1 MKESTY
7 TESRPL
13 RVFTAFS
20 GYDSQCMALDR
31 LGIPYKLTG
40 WSEIDKYAIQAH
52 NAIYPQWADRNA
64 GDISK
69 IDWNK
74 VPDFD
79 LLTYSFPCT
88 CISVAGKQEGFEEGS
103 GTASSLLWECR
114 KAIVTKRPKYL
125 LMENVMALVSYKF
138 KPLFMKWQD
147 ELASYGYT
155 NFIKVLNAKD
165 YGVPQNRERVF
176 MVSILDDNASFHF
189 PEPFPLERRLKD
201 ILEENVDAKYYLSD
215 KLVRYIFS
223 TTRTDAANQTF
234 ISEPFIYDDY
244 NGRIPADPTITQTVT
259 PDSGSGTPRNG
270 QKVVEPVI
278 FQHGRGYIKSGTKM
292 ICPSITTSAF
302 EANNVV
308 IEPVIAAMR
317 GHNPENPSDRT
328 AGVETEQRL
337 EIGGD
342 VSNTLTSVQKDNMV
356 VEPVCLNPKV
366 DGKQPSLEHR
376 VYSVQGISTAVTT
389 GFMPSIAEPQVLTPK
404 RNEYG
409 KSVRKAY
416 ESGEVDESR
425 HNMTDMQAREDG
437 IANTLTS
444 VQKDNLLL
452 EVGNYIPPKGKW
464 KSPQRGRVFSIDGI
478 SPTLDT
484 MQRGNSQPKII
495 EPSERQRK
503 IRYTVTDEGKIRVYI
518 DDERKS
524 GVSELQIDNEN
535 ACASTVTTAHNP
547 KCYGESTGYRIRKL
561 TPRECFRLMDVDEE
575 NIDRIQD
582 AGISNSQQYK
592 LAGNSIVVSC
602 LYHIFR
608 KLFVD
613 KDNENNQLTLF

>member
-1 MKESTY
+1 MQNTTY

-31 LGIPYKLTG
+31 LEIPYELTG
-40 WSEIDKYAIQAH
+40 WSEIDRFAIQAH
-52 NAIYPQWADRNA
+52 NAIYPQWADRNY

-69 IDWNK
+69 IDWDK

-88 CISVAGKQEGFEEGS
+88 CVSVAGKQEGFVEGS

-114 KAIVTKRPKYL
+114 KAIVAKRPKYL
-125 LMENVMALVSYKF
+125 LMENVKALVSQKF

-155 NFIKVLNAKD
+155 NFFKVLNAKD

-176 MVSILDDNASFHF
+176 MVSILDDDASYHF

-223 TTRTDAANQTF
+223 NGGKDKNIKGGTGVCDGSSVGEATLTAQYYKSGRQSVYLAEKKDNAREGQEVVINNRRLHDLVAREYIPEDSPACLDAYNGKIISDGTVCTITTRVDASNGLF

-244 NGRIPADPTITQTVT
+244 NGRIPQDPTIARTVT
-259 PDSGSGTPRNG
+259 PNSGSGTPRNG
-270 QKVVEPVI
+270 QKVIQPVI
-278 FQHGRGYIKSGTKM
+278 FQRGRGYIKSGVKR

-308 IEPVIAAMR
+308 IEPVM
-317 GHNPENPSDRT
+317 
-328 AGVETEQRL
+328 
-337 EIGGD
+337 
-342 VSNTLTSVQKDNMV
+342 
-356 VEPVCLNPKV
+356 
-366 DGKQPSLEHR
+366 
-376 VYSVQGISTAVTT
+376 
-389 GFMPSIAEPQVLTPK
+389 AEPQVLTPR

-416 ESGEVDESR
+416 ESGEVEESR
-425 HNMTDMQAREDG
+425 HNMTDLQPREDG

-444 VQKDNLLL
+444 VQKDNLLI
-452 EVGNYIPPKGKW
+452 EPQIQQIGNIVHTGNFNN
-464 KSPQRGRVFSIDGI
+464 PQRGRIYSIEGI
-478 SPTLDT
+478 SPAINT
-484 MQRGNSQPKII
+484 MSGGDLEPKILLPARGSNK
-495 EPSERQRK
+495 EDEKETCP
-503 IRYTVTDEGKIRVYI
+503 TV
-518 DDERKS
+518 S
-524 GVSELQIDNEN
+524 L
-535 ACASTVTTAHNP
+535 
-547 KCYGESTGYRIRKL
+547 RIRKL
-561 TPRECFRLMDVDEE
+561 TEREAFRLMDVSEE
-575 NIDRIQD
+575 NIDRIQG
-582 AGISNSQQYK
+582 AGISRSQQYK
-592 LAGNSIVVSC
+592 MAGNSIVVSC

-608 KLFVD
+608 KMFID
-613 KDNENNQLTLF
+613 TGCEGIHKTLF